1 MADKYITFT
10 EDYDFRWPGV
20 PKVTVYKKGR
30 TMAVSPMVADAA
42 IKAGKAR
49 KLPSRKPTP
58 KEPEHETVGSKAEFD
73 LASHQATKGDSG
85 DAE

>member
-10 EDYDFRWPGV
+10 EDFDFRWPGV
-20 PKVTVYKKGR
+20 PKVTAYKKGR
-30 TMAVSPMVADAA
+30 TMAVTPMVADAA

-49 KLPSRKPTP
+49 KLPTRKTYSPP
-58 KEPEHETVGSKAEFD
+58 AED
-73 LASHQATKGDSG
+73 QPDTSVSD